1 MEKYQ
6 KETDKLAPISND
18 IDLLTEYPSPESCDI
33 DQDNDS
39 ETETVDDQQ
48 HDTMNDDLITPLTEQ
63 TPIFETNQE

>member
-18 IDLLTEYPSPESCDI
+18 IDLLTEYPSPESSDI

-48 HDTMNDDLITPLTEQ
+48 HDTMNDDLITPSNEQ